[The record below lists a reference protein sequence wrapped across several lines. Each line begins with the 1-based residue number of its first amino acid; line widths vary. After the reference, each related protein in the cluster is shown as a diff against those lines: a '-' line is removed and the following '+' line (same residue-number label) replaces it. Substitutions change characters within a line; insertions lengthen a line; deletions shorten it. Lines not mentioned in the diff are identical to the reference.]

1 MSGGQSYAV
10 SGAQSSKPYG
20 DGSRV
25 QHPFHSALGSL
36 EAMVTEN
43 TEPASGPLGYDPS
56 GKGNSTSTKCTPKT
70 RWGSEDEGEEVFEG

>member
-1 MSGGQSYAV
+1 MQFQVHRAPNPMGMDPG
-10 SGAQSSKPYG
+10 SST
-20 DGSRV
+20 
-25 QHPFHSALGSL
+25 PFTVLWVPL

-56 GKGNSTSTKCTPKT
+56 GKGNSSSTKCTPKT